1 MRYKCKRPWEY
12 DGEDPHKIHRRERI
26 FNIFDDSSSG
36 HTRTGETK
44 TNTGEACEEMASS
57 NKSQSNERLDP
68 CSLDELFVQESIS
81 STNKYK
87 SQRGAIK
94 YFDDNK
100 HMTKEL
106 VDRII
111 AGIDSGPAKDMDHH
125 VYSIKTSKILLCSQ
139 LKQMLAAALSRSSL
153 VVPMLIS
160 HKVSNMCGHW

>member
-1 MRYKCKRPWEY
+1 MRYECKRPWEY

-36 HTRTGETK
+36 HTRIGETK
-44 TNTGEACEEMASS
+44 TNTEEACEEMASS

-68 CSLDELFVQESIS
+68 CSLDESFVQESIS
-81 STNKYK
+81 SNNKYK

-106 VDRII
+106 VDRIF
-111 AGIDSGPAKDMDHH
+111 GSEVPQQTSSY
-125 VYSIKTSKILLCSQ
+125 VYRRFFNIEKLC
-139 LKQMLAAALSRSSL
+139 R
-153 VVPMLIS
+153 I
-160 HKVSNMCGHW
+160 